1 MHSLILIY
9 LGGGLA
15 NTLRTFSHLH
25 RERNTLAAEASRMSK
40 EVGSSE
46 SDLFRPWMIAVGFLL
61 LLFKSLVF
69 WPLDAMI
76 DSDSSRRLP

>member
-1 MHSLILIY
+1 
-9 LGGGLA
+9 
-15 NTLRTFSHLH
+15 
-25 RERNTLAAEASRMSK
+25 MSK